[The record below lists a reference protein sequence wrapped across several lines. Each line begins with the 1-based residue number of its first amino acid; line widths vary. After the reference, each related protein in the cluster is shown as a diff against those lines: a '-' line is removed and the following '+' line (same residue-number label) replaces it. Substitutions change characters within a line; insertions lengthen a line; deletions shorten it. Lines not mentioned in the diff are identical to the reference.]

1 MRAILLILTWFL
13 AFSASAD
20 ELPVSIVQ
28 LLKQAGVPQ
37 DAVSVMAQR
46 LDMPD
51 PALVFNA
58 EKPMNP
64 ASVMKLVTT
73 YAALEQLGVNYRWR
87 NAFYTTATLKGDVLQ
102 GDVVLRGS
110 GDPALTVERFWLL
123 VRKLRD
129 VGVREIQGDVLLDR
143 TYFQSSLGQVDFD
156 GQPDRAYNA
165 TPDALLVNYKSTRFD
180 FRLQNGSVLVSAFPA
195 LPGLVIDNRVMLG
208 NGACEGWKQRL
219 IRRIERQGDVVRVEF
234 SGRYP
239 AACAEQSL
247 ELSLLDGERYAAQL
261 FSQLWKESGGVLRG
275 KVKVGEVPGSAR
287 LLASDDSLAMDEVV
301 RLVNK
306 YSNNV
311 MARHLLL
318 TLGAE
323 QEGAP
328 ANEQK
333 GAKALRD
340 WLKAKGYEYP
350 ELVIENGAGLSRQE
364 RISARHL
371 GQVLQNAWFSP
382 VMPAFVASLPVVGV
396 DGTMKSRLK
405 NTPLSGRAYIKTGLL
420 DGVRAMAGYVLDKED
435 RMWLVVFVVNHSRA
449 GEAKEAM
456 DALLTEVYASN
467 ILAARQ

>member
-1 MRAILLILTWFL
+1 MRAILLILTWIL
-13 AFSASAD
+13 VTPASAN
-20 ELPVSIVQ
+20 ELPVSVAQILRQ
-28 LLKQAGVPQ
+28 SGVPQ
-37 DAVSVMAQR
+37 ESVSVVAQR
-46 LDMPD
+46 LDLPA
-51 PALVFNA
+51 PALAFNA
-58 EKPMNP
+58 DKPMNP

-73 YAALEQLGVNYRWR
+73 YAALEQLGINYRWR
-87 NAFYTTATLKGDVLQ
+87 NAFYTTAPLNGDVLP

-129 VGVREIQGDVLLDR
+129 AGVREIQGDVLLDR
-143 TYFQSSLGQVDFD
+143 SYFQASQNIADFD

-165 TPDALLVNYKSTRFD
+165 APDALLVNYKSTRFD

-195 LPGLVIDNRVMLG
+195 MPGLVIDNRVTLG

-219 IRRIERQGDVVRVEF
+219 NRRVERQGDGVRVEF

-239 AACAEQSL
+239 AACGEQSL

-261 FSQLWKESGGVLRG
+261 FTQLWKESGGVLRG
-275 KVKVGEVPGSAR
+275 RVKAGELPRSAR
-287 LLASDDSLAMDEVV
+287 LLTSDDSLAMDEVV

-328 ANEQK
+328 ASEQK

-396 DGTMKSRLK
+396 DGTVKSRLK
-405 NTPLSGRAYIKTGLL
+405 NTAVSGRAYIKSGLL
-420 DGVRAMAGYVLDKED
+420 DGVRAMAGYVLDAQD
-435 RMWLVVFVVNHSRA
+435 RMWLVVFVANHPRA
-449 GEAKEAM
+449 GEAKDAM
-456 DALLTEVYASN
+456 DALLQWIYFSSP
-467 ILAARQ
+467 